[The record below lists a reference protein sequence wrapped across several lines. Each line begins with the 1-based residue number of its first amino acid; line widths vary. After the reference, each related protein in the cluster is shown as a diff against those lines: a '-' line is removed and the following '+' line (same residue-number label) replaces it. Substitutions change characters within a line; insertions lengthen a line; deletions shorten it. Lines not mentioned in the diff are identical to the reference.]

1 MSWRKTIFLGIV
13 LALLAGLYLWDH
25 QRVSRQKGLEEEQKK
40 LFPWK
45 LEDVSEVVL
54 QRPSDTIRLVKEE
67 GKGWLIQEPV
77 KAKADQEEARRLVEG
92 LLRSKKDRVIA
103 EEPSDLQTYG
113 LKEPQ
118 FLVRVKGKSPEE
130 ERSLLLGAKNPTEV
144 YYFCQF
150 KGQKEVFLVSDILRR
165 DVEKP
170 LLELRDKSVLA
181 FNPEKVQSLR
191 VWGAGKEVLLL
202 KESDK
207 KWSIGEAKE
216 LQADTDAVQSLLFR
230 LSRLRALAFED
241 TPRKSLAELGLDPP
255 ERSIMLKLS
264 DPEEERVLLVGRE
277 VQDQDTGADKKP
289 KLWARLQG
297 DSPVVQV
304 ESSQVGELP
313 LEPDAWR
320 SKVLIS
326 FEREKVE
333 RLELITGEQTLLLRK
348 VAQNQ
353 WEIEEPE
360 RFSADPVKVSDLL
373 WTLKDVRAARFP
385 GKGVSQQWLDPQVMQ
400 ARVWL
405 EARDEPLELTIGQPT
420 PEGQAHYAKA
430 PAQEEIVEVSKAFL
444 EDMKKF
450 TVWELREKRF
460 VSFEVPKVKRVLL
473 KWEGQEM
480 ELRRKGES
488 EWQLQRPEQK
498 DLETYKVSGLLWS
511 VREARFEGFPPQRPS
526 EAEMGMDSPE
536 FQIQVFEEGKQPVAS
551 LSVGAQVKDSPGLRY
566 AWSDPQGQLY
576 LVGSKFLEQISKDIK
591 SIAPSRKSG
600 STGSGG

>member
-130 ERSLLLGAKNPTEV
+130 ERNLLLGAKNPTEV

-150 KGQKEVFLVSDILRR
+150 EGQKEVFLVSDILKR

-191 VWGAGKEVLLL
+191 VSGAGKEVLLL

-207 KWSIGEAKE
+207 HWSIGEAKE

-241 TPRKSLAELGLDPP
+241 TPRKSLAELGLDPA

-297 DSPVVQV
+297 DFPVVQV
-304 ESSQVGELP
+304 ESGQVGELP

-333 RLELITGEQTLLLRK
+333 RLELTTGEQTLLLRK

-353 WEIEEPE
+353 WEIEKPE

-400 ARVWL
+400 VRVWL
-405 EARDEPLELTIGQPT
+405 EARNEPLELTIGQPT
-420 PEGQAHYAKA
+420 PEGQGHFAKA

-460 VSFEVPKVKRVLL
+460 VNFEVPKVKRVLL

-480 ELRRKGES
+480 EMRRKGES

-511 VREARFEGFPPQRPS
+511 VREVRFEGFPPQRPS

-551 LSVGAQVKDSPGLRY
+551 LSVGAQVKDTPGLRY

-576 LVGSKFLEQISKDIK
+576 VVGSKFLEQISKDIK
-591 SIAPSRKSG
+591 SIAPSRKAG
-600 STGSGG
+600 SAGSGG